1 MNKRCFSVKTE
12 EFEKSIKKM
21 NSVRVKQFYEN
32 LAKLEAMVQDPKLLP
47 DNARNAES
55 VYGKLLT
62 RMDNKNIYVMEVG
75 FDRMMA
81 VVIEKENEKIF
92 AWFWGG
98 PHEAYNKKLDN
109 AELTRK
115 ENNVKKD
122 PEVISQIKNVKEN
135 NPQITKDSTCN
146 KIQDLKGQYLEPK
159 DKKKQQFKGSKNTN

>member
-1 MNKRCFSVKTE
+1 MTKRCFSVKTE

-21 NSVRVKQFYEN
+21 NSIRVKQFYEN
-32 LAKLEAMVQDPKLLP
+32 LAKLEAMVQDPKLIP

-62 RMDNKNIYVMEVG
+62 RMDNKNIYVMEIG

-81 VVIEKENEKIF
+81 VVIEKDEEKIF

-98 PHEAYNKKLDN
+98 PHEAYSKKLDTS
-109 AELTRK
+109 ELNRK

-122 PEVISQIKNVKEN
+122 PEVISQIKTVKETLVE
-135 NPQITKDSTCN
+135 PPMITKGQVCN
-146 KIQDLKGQYLEPK
+146 KIKDLKGQHLDYPK
-159 DKKKQQFKGSKNTN
+159 DKKKNTHKY